1 MSRFVQTLLGSAAA
15 CGGPDGRGMVTGEPG
30 APARRTWGE
39 VHVLARHAA
48 AALVEGGLRP
58 GDAVAVLAAEPATIA
73 PAAQAVWLA
82 GGSVTMLHQ
91 PTARTDL
98 AVWAADTLAVLGMI
112 EARVVLLGAPFEPLA
127 PVLAEHGVTFRS
139 IIALTTPAGRPGQPA
154 LAGPHPNAEEDTALL
169 QLTSG
174 STASPKAVRITHG
187 NLYANMTAM
196 AQVAELN
203 AEHDVLVSWLPL
215 FHDMGMVGFLT
226 VPMALG
232 LELVKVTPADFL
244 SGPTLWAEL
253 ISRYRGT
260 VTAGPN
266 FAYAMAA
273 RRLAA
278 VEDDRAYD
286 LSRLRIALNGAEPI
300 DPAAAR
306 SFTDACARF
315 GMKPG
320 AMLCAY
326 GMAEATLAVSFAG
339 LGVGLEVDEIDA
351 ERLESGHR
359 AEPLPSPPPA
369 GPRPAVPTA
378 LPTVAAAGSQ
388 PAEPAQRRA
397 FPLLGRP
404 LPGLRVRVV
413 DEDGGPLPA
422 RGVGRLQLRGD
433 AVTPGYLTVEGPL
446 PTVDAGGWLETG
458 DEGYLTEDGQVV
470 VCGRRKDVIIMAGRN
485 IYPTDIER
493 AASTVDGV
501 RAGNAVAIRLDAGR
515 RRETFAVAVESRHA
529 GDETAERGIRKQVTA
544 AVLDAVGVRPREV
557 LVLPPGGL
565 PKTPSGKLR
574 RAAAADLLSPS

>member
-1 MSRFVQTLLGSAAA
+1 MSRFVETLLGSAAA

-39 VHVLARHAA
+39 VHVLARHTA

-73 PAAQAVWLA
+73 PTVQAVWLS
-82 GGSVTMLHQ
+82 GGSITMLHQ
-91 PTARTDL
+91 PTSRTDL
-98 AVWAADTLAVLGMI
+98 AVWAADTIAVLGMI
-112 EARVVLLGAPFEPLA
+112 EARLVLLGAPFEPLA
-127 PVLAEHGVTFRS
+127 PVLAEHGIAFRS
-139 IIALTTPAGRPGQPA
+139 ITELTGPVGPGSRPGILDAPA
-154 LAGPHPNAEEDTALL
+154 ALVTVAEEDTALL

-196 AQVAELN
+196 ARVAELN
-203 AEHDVLVSWLPL
+203 AERDVLVSWLPL

-244 SGPTLWAEL
+244 SRPTLWAEL
-253 ISRYRGT
+253 ISRYHGT

-278 VEDDRAYD
+278 VDDDRAYD

-300 DPAAAR
+300 DPAAVR
-306 SFTDACARF
+306 SFTDTCARF
-315 GMKPG
+315 GLKPG

-339 LGVGLEVDEIDA
+339 PGVGLEVDEIDA
-351 ERLESGHR
+351 QRLESGHH
-359 AEPLPSPPPA
+359 AVPLPSRPPA
-369 GPRPAVPTA
+369 GPAR
-378 LPTVAAAGSQ
+378 
-388 PAEPAQRRA
+388 RRA

-446 PTVDAGGWLETG
+446 TTVDANGWLETG

-501 RAGNAVAIRLDAGR
+501 RAGNVVAIRLDAGR

-529 GDETAERGIRKQVTA
+529 GDETAERGIRKHVAA

-574 RAAAADLLSPS
+574 RAAAAGLLSPS